1 MMQFVLNVRRKGVLL
16 KFQTKNGETVVI
28 REARGSDAERLLE
41 YVNAISVESEYLTFG
56 QGEFVMT
63 VEQEKQFLEQTAKQ
77 PNAIYFVAEIDS
89 KIIGAASFAGG
100 SRPRLKH
107 VGEFGVSV
115 SKAYWGN
122 GIGTA
127 LVQRILDWSKETSII
142 RKVDLLV
149 RADNISAIHVYKKL
163 GFVIEG
169 IQSRSLCID
178 GTFYDSILMGYK
190 VD

>member
-1 MMQFVLNVRRKGVLL
+1 MN
-16 KFQTKNGETVVI
+16 FQTRIGETVLI
-28 REARGSDAERLLE
+28 REARGEDAARLLE
-41 YVNAISVESEYLTFG
+41 YIHAISVESEYLTFG

-63 VEQEKQFLEQTAKQ
+63 VEQEIQFLEHCANQS
-77 PNAIYFVAEIDS
+77 NAIYLIAEVDS
-89 KIIGAASFAGG
+89 KIVGTATFAGG

-115 SKAYWGN
+115 LRAYWGN

-127 LVQRILDWSKETSII
+127 LVQSILDWSKQTGII
-142 RKVDLLV
+142 RKVDLKV
-149 RADNISAIHVYKKL
+149 RADNMSAIHVYKKL
-163 GFVIEG
+163 GFSIEG

-178 GTFYDSILMGYK
+178 GIFYDSILMGYK